1 MRHALAP
8 SDESSKEWRVESGEW
23 REETAESAAAPTAGI
38 SPAAGQCPPL
48 LTTQRS
54 PGHWGRAMNGAAI
67 LSSLTT
73 HHSPLATLLLLLFI
87 APGCASMPLFSFMKS
102 EKFDRADAQNPAAE
116 ILALW
121 QPSEGPGQNGV
132 PTRGFNG
139 QIFFFTQA
147 KRGPVV
153 VDGKVRIYLFDDRG
167 TVEQQGKPIC
177 ELDYDPVGW
186 NARAHQSSLG
196 PGYAVFIPYP
206 RNDFHQAACSLRVRF
221 TPNVGPTIYSP
232 TASVVLS
239 GPPAKSLHA
248 DEMMFQSPAA
258 RQLSGLNLNGSRP
271 PAGAG
276 ALNVGQAGF
285 PAAANYAP
293 AETGGL
299 PVRSASR
306 APQRQN
312 VVPVA
317 GTEDDARL
325 SLADDAQ
332 ALDDGNGRAA
342 PIPDEATA
350 AHSGRMR
357 LQSANADA
365 ADPDDE

>member
-1 MRHALAP
+1 
-8 SDESSKEWRVESGEW
+8 
-23 REETAESAAAPTAGI
+23 
-38 SPAAGQCPPL
+38 
-48 LTTQRS
+48 
-54 PGHWGRAMNGAAI
+54 MNGGAI

-73 HHSPLATLLLLLFI
+73 HHSPLATLLLLLLI
-87 APGCASMPLFSFMKS
+87 APGCASMPPLFSFIKS
-102 EKFDRADAQNPAAE
+102 EKFDRADAKNPASE

-139 QIFFFTQA
+139 QIYFFTQA
-147 KRGPVV
+147 KPGPVV

-167 TVEQQGKPIC
+167 SVEQQGKPIG
-177 ELDYDPVGW
+177 EFDYDPIGW

-206 RNDFHQAACSLRVRF
+206 RSDFHQAACSLRVRF

-232 TASVVLS
+232 TASVALS
-239 GPPAKSLHA
+239 GPPVKSLHG

-276 ALNVGQAGF
+276 AFNAAQAGF
-285 PAAANYAP
+285 PSATAADYAP

-299 PVRSASR
+299 PLRSASR

-332 ALDDGNGRAA
+332 ALDDSNGRSA
-342 PIPDEATA
+342 PIPDQATA
-350 AHSGRMR
+350 AHSGRIR
-357 LQSANADA
+357 LQSATAEA